1 MNNSV
6 YIFSGLGT
14 DERVFQKLKFENAK
28 VIFIQWIPPRKD
40 ESLEKYSSRIANQI
54 TSENPIIVGLS
65 FGGMVAV
72 EVSKIVKTKKLILLA
87 TAKGKNEIPFYF
99 RYLGMIGI
107 HKLIPSRV
115 FKSANL
121 FTYWVFGIDSDFER
135 KLLKQILVD
144 IDPTF
149 LKWAID
155 KIVKWENK
163 TIPQNSIHI
172 HGTKDRILPLI
183 FVQCDVTI
191 KDGGHFMTMNK
202 DFQLN
207 EIIKSELQ
215 LLR

>member
-1 MNNSV
+1 MKNTV

-14 DERVFQKLKFENAK
+14 DERVFQKLKFENVN
-28 VIFIQWIPPRKD
+28 VIFIQWIPPKIN
-40 ESLEKYSSRIANQI
+40 ETLEKYSSRIANQI
-54 TSENPIIVGLS
+54 TSENPILVGLS

-99 RYLGMIGI
+99 RFFGKTGF
-107 HKLIPSRV
+107 HKLMPSIV

-121 FTYWVFGIDSDFER
+121 FTYWFFGIDSEFEK
-135 KLLKQILVD
+135 KLLKQILLD

-172 HGTKDRILPLI
+172 HGSKDRILPLK
-183 FVQCDVTI
+183 FVHCDVTI

-202 DFQLN
+202 DFELN
-207 EIIKSELQ
+207 EIIQSELELIQ
-215 LLR
+215 